1 MPLCW
6 KYDLLSL
13 IRDRII
19 DCMKDIIFL
28 DHLKKYIYQHYDI
41 TVIVI
46 FLIAFLLRLLFC
58 WYYPSIPPDSIGY
71 YTAAINIAN
80 GNGYSACIEP
90 PFEPYYFRE
99 PLTSYSFAIVI
110 WLYKFFH
117 HIDVIEYPVSWNP
130 SEMQPVHQHIIFGVR
145 VLFIL
150 LQLTAIYIFSL
161 IVRKKSNKKC
171 SLIFLLICA
180 LYFPLIA
187 NTTQPLRE
195 PFVFFILSIIGY
207 CWVNY
212 LVSSKAIYIIFIAF
226 LNGSLCL
233 FLQSYWV
240 LACFILLFML
250 IYNRRKL
257 KVLFRHAILFLFFMS
272 LPLAPHV
279 YRVYQYYPDLR
290 IVRTLGSALT
300 FEYTKAMDAYR
311 AFGASPWSVKDGDL
325 PNNMKTHAEYFNSS
339 AYKIFERS
347 FDGTFQREA
356 ERLNAANTKEN
367 IFHYYFDNYLLN
379 LRNTIFMVGI
389 TYDYGVFCGNCS
401 IKDVA
406 KFFFVLP
413 YLLFGLFAVLGL
425 WPFLKKYWLLMPI
438 FFYHSMLFFI
448 YGSEERRQVM
458 LIPYIICIVMFV
470 MYQYYSKNKAKNE
483 NIGHLPD
490 L

>member
-1 MPLCW
+1 MKIVFIW
-6 KYDLLSL
+6 DDLNKSV
-13 IRDRII
+13 
-19 DCMKDIIFL
+19 
-28 DHLKKYIYQHYDI
+28 YQHYVF
-41 TVIVI
+41 TVMAILV
-46 FLIAFLLRLLFC
+46 LAFLLRLLFC
-58 WYYPSIPPDSIGY
+58 WFYPSMPPDSIGY

-110 WLYKFFH
+110 WLYKIIH
-117 HIDVIEYPVSWNP
+117 QIEVVEYPVSWSP
-130 SEMQPVHQHIIFGVR
+130 SEMQLVHQQIIFGIR
-145 VLFIL
+145 ILFIL

-161 IVRKKSNKKC
+161 IVKKKSNKKY
-171 SLIFLLICA
+171 SLLFLLICA

-195 PFVFFILSIIGY
+195 PFVFLILSIIAY
-207 CWVNY
+207 CWVTY
-212 LVSSKAIYIIFIAF
+212 LDSSKAIYIVFIAI
-226 LNGSLCL
+226 LNGALCL
-233 FLQSYWV
+233 FLQSYWI
-240 LACFILLFML
+240 LACFILLFLL

-257 KVLFRHAILFLFFMS
+257 KVFLLHTILFLLF
-272 LPLAPHV
+272 LPLLLVPHI
-279 YRVYQYYPDLR
+279 YRVYQYYPDIR
-290 IVRTLGSALT
+290 VVRNLGSALT
-300 FEYTKAMDAYR
+300 FEYVKAMDAYR
-311 AFGASPWSVKDGDL
+311 AFGVSPWSAKDGDL

-339 AYKIFERS
+339 AYEIFERS
-347 FDGTFQREA
+347 FDGTLQRES

-367 IFHYYFDNYLLN
+367 IFHYYFDNYLLS

-389 TYDYGVFCGNCS
+389 TYDYGVFVGNYS
-401 IKDVA
+401 TKDIA
-406 KFFFVLP
+406 KFLFVLP

-425 WPFLKKYWLLMPI
+425 WPFLKKHWLLMPI

-483 NIGHLPD
+483 NIGHLPN